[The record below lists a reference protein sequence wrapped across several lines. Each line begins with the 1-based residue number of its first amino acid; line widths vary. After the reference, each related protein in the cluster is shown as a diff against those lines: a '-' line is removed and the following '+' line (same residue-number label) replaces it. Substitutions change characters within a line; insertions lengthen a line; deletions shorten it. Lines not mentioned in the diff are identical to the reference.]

1 MGGTHRQWKYSYD
14 NRRLTSGDFNPKGV
28 AYRPRVLSHCSF
40 EEIGAYYYFLI
51 ISVIYLWLCWVF
63 IVACAFSD
71 CKEWWFVVFWLQW
84 FLSLPSM
91 NFKCTG
97 FSSHG
102 SQALEHRLNSCGV
115 RALLLLSMWDLPGSG
130 LKSMTAALAGRFFT
144 IEPSGKPNQGLHL
157 SRSGKMCR
165 HGDDSHAG
173 RILWTEEPGGLQSI
187 GLQRVGHSWSDLACM
202 SCRKKFIHMGF

>member
-1 MGGTHRQWKYSYD
+1 
-14 NRRLTSGDFNPKGV
+14 
-28 AYRPRVLSHCSF
+28 
-40 EEIGAYYYFLI
+40 
-51 ISVIYLWLCWVF
+51 
-63 IVACAFSD
+63 
-71 CKEWWFVVFWLQW
+71 
-84 FLSLPSM
+84 M

-187 GLQRVGHSWSDLACM
+187 GLQRVGHS
-202 SCRKKFIHMGF
+202 